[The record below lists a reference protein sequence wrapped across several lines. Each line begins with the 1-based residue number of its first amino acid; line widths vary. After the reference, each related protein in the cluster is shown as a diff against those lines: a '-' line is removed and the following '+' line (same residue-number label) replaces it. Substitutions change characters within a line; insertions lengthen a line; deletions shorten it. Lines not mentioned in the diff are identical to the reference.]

1 MNTRTRTTAHRTSL
15 AVFLRH
21 MPRIVSGYPIVT
33 VGEYTPGDP
42 GWASARVI
50 TVDTR
55 ALPNAVP
62 MFNVHTL
69 VWSEQGW
76 DLQNGTYNV
85 PYAMAADLANLE
97 LGAIQAAF
105 FLTFEARQLRQEF
118 ANGGG
123 AYGVYTAG
131 QKA

>member
-1 MNTRTRTTAHRTSL
+1 MNIRTSFT
-15 AVFLRH
+15 AFLRH
-21 MPRIVSGYPIVT
+21 MPRIVSGYPIVA

-42 GWASARVI
+42 GWASARVV

-55 ALPNAVP
+55 ALPDSVP

-69 VWSEQGW
+69 AWSDRGW
-76 DLQNGTYNV
+76 TLENGTYNILF
-85 PYAMAADLANLE
+85 AKAAELANLE
-97 LGAIQAAF
+97 KGAVQAAY
-105 FLTFEARQLRQEF
+105 FLTFEAHRLREDF